1 MNLKQGR
8 ASLPRLEPVIDSI
21 GTIIVENQGEG
32 YKETPDTSFSY
43 GRDGNETSDL
53 ELYTAVAQPSHGDLR
68 FWTENNI
75 VVAYHHGG
83 GSLSDNQPWR
93 VTRNKAGGT
102 APANRSGWRLYER
115 PVGET
120 ELVEAGLD
128 RVLWTKDTRQNNVLE
143 LPDGRTI
150 IRRYV
155 EYVVRGKTQHI
166 FWHPLFRPT
175 IICQIIISVPQP
187 GFRIQLE
194 P

>member
-1 MNLKQGR
+1 M
-8 ASLPRLEPVIDSI
+8 A
-21 GTIIVENQGEG
+21 
-32 YKETPDTSFSY
+32 
-43 GRDGNETSDL
+43 
-53 ELYTAVAQPSHGDLR
+53 
-68 FWTENNI
+68 
-75 VVAYHHGG
+75 
-83 GSLSDNQPWR
+83 

-155 EYVVRGKTQHI
+155 EYVVEGKTQHI

-175 IICQIIISVPQP
+175 IICQIIISVLQP
-187 GFRIQLE
+187 AFTDTARTPNLVYPAMRNFTRSCILILMNL